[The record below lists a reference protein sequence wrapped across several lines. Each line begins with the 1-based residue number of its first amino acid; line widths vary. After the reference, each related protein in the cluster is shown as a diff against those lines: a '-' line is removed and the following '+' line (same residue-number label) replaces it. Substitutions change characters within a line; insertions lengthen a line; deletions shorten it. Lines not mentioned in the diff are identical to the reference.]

1 MRDIGF
7 HERGA
12 VVKVDFGT
20 VETRTRVEKDYN
32 ELINKPSIEGI
43 ILEGDITLPE
53 IGIRSIQYHTEAE
66 WNAQQTLLTAEGAL
80 YIYSDHTKVIDPTTG
95 EVTVIPAIK
104 IGDGVSYLSQL
115 PFIGGG
121 GASPEVEEKL
131 DELTDTVDE
140 HISDSPIHVSDE
152 DRDEWNSKIRAR
164 IDSENTENL
173 VLF

>member
-1 MRDIGF
+1 MKNIGF

-12 VVKVDFGT
+12 VVKVDFGS

-32 ELINKPSIEGI
+32 QLINKPSIEGI

-53 IGIRSIQYHTEAE
+53 IGVRQIQYATEAE
-66 WNAQQTLLTAEGAL
+66 WNAQPTLLTNEGAL
-80 YIYSDHTKVIDPTTG
+80 YIYSDHTKVIDPETG

-104 IGDGVSYLSQL
+104 IGDGASYLSQL

-121 GASPEVEEKL
+121 ASPEIEQEVR
-131 DELTDTVDE
+131 ELEQTVND
-140 HISDSPIHVSDE
+140 HIIDSPIHVSDE
-152 DRDEWNSKIRAR
+152 DRSTWNSKIRAKV
-164 IDSENTENL
+164 DEENPENL